1 MTSWYQVKMFIEH
14 ASGISMDALHIL
26 IGFTLFLLAS
36 RLLRRPLG
44 SFLPWSALLLVELA
58 NEAYDLGVE
67 LWPNLVSQFGECAK
81 DVLLTMALPSLVLA
95 IARWRPGWLIS
106 QAGDARPD

>member
-1 MTSWYQVKMFIEH
+1 MTSWYQVKMFVEH

-67 LWPNLVSQFGECAK
+67 LWPNLASQLGESAK
-81 DVLLTMALPSLVLA
+81 DIMLTMALPSLVLA

>member
-1 MTSWYQVKMFIEH
+1 MTSWYQIKMFVEH

-36 RLLRRPLG
+36 RFLRRPLG

-58 NEAYDLGVE
+58 NEAYDFGVE
-67 LWPNLVSQFGECAK
+67 LWPNLASQLGESAK
-81 DVLLTMALPSLVLA
+81 DILLTMAMPSLVLA

-106 QAGDARPD
+106 PTGDAHPD